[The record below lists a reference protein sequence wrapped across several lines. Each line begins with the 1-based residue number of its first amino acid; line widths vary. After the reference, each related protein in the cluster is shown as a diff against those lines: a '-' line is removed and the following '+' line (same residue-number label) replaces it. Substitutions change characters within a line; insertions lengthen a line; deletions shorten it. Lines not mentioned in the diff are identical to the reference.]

1 MQYAIKKRK
10 HALDEH
16 PLPTVEEL
24 FATVAGG
31 ETFSKLDLSQAYL
44 QLEVRPEDRD
54 LLTLSTHRGLFRPTR
69 LMYGV
74 ASAPAIFQRLMEE
87 ILQGIPGVTVFID
100 DIRVTGSDTKMH
112 LLRLEEVLNRLDKYG
127 LRVNREK
134 CDFFSDRIE
143 YCGYMVDKQGIREK
157 IDAIQNMPIPKNKE
171 QVRSFVGLINYY
183 GRFFPNLST
192 ILYPLNNL
200 LKDDVPFVWSAD
212 CDKSFTLVKREMQSD
227 RFLVHYDPSLPVV
240 LATDA
245 SPYGVG
251 AVLIHQYPDG
261 TERPLQYA
269 SQTLTRT
276 QQKYSQIDKEAY
288 SIIFGVRKFHQYLY
302 GRKFILVT
310 DNKPISQ
317 IFSES
322 KGLPTMSAMRMQ
334 HYAAFLQAFDY
345 KIRHRRSSEHFNAD
359 AMSRLPVSTTD
370 PESEIEEPEVV
381 EVNAIQTLP
390 LTVDELSAATLAD
403 VNVRELLRALRTG
416 NSVEGKHRFG
426 VNQEEFNLHK
436 DCLMRGSRVYI
447 PPALRRK
454 VLEELH
460 STHFGITRIKS
471 LAGSYCWWEGIDRDI
486 ENLVNDCASC

>member
-1 MQYAIKKRK
+1 MDHSDWATPVVPVKKAGGRVRLCGDYK
-10 HALDEH
+10 ITINPKLLVDEH

-31 ETFSKLDLSQAYL
+31 DKLTKLDLYQAYL
-44 QLEVRPEDRD
+44 QLEVRPGDRD

-100 DIRVTGSDTKMH
+100 DIRVTGSDTKIH
-112 LLRLEEVLNRLDKYG
+112 LLRLEEVLKRLAKYG
-127 LRVNREK
+127 LRVNKEK
-134 CDFFSDRIE
+134 CDFFADQIE
-143 YCGYMVDKQGIREK
+143 YCGYMVDKRGIHKLREK
-157 IDAIQNMPIPKNKE
+157 IDAIQNMPIPQNKE

-192 ILYPLNNL
+192 VLYPLINL
-200 LKDDVPFVWSAD
+200 LKDEVPFKWSTE
-212 CDKSFTLVKREMQSD
+212 CDKSFALVKREMQSD

-251 AVLIHQYPDG
+251 AVLSHQYPDG

-269 SQTLTRT
+269 SQTLTRI
-276 QQKYSQIDKEAY
+276 QQRYSQIDKEAY
-288 SIIFGVRKFHQYLY
+288 SITFGIRKFHQYLY
-302 GRKFILVT
+302 GRKFTLVT

-345 KIRHRRSSEHFNAD
+345 KIRHRRS
-359 AMSRLPVSTTD
+359 L
-370 PESEIEEPEVV
+370 
-381 EVNAIQTLP
+381 
-390 LTVDELSAATLAD
+390 
-403 VNVRELLRALRTG
+403 
-416 NSVEGKHRFG
+416 
-426 VNQEEFNLHK
+426 
-436 DCLMRGSRVYI
+436 
-447 PPALRRK
+447 
-454 VLEELH
+454 
-460 STHFGITRIKS
+460 
-471 LAGSYCWWEGIDRDI
+471 
-486 ENLVNDCASC
+486 